1 MRLPKMAAVLCK
13 KAITLTSNTDPLFQM
28 ILISL
33 AANDPAAMGANPKRC
48 VKKPII
54 EFYR

>member
-1 MRLPKMAAVLCK
+1 MAAVLCK